1 MSTAARPE
9 KLVFSTTLA
18 SPRVAS
24 ALGILVRASCPLPL
38 GVRPSAGQ
46 DRLDDRE
53 DDLIPDPDELEGG
66 LPLLA
71 FVEGVLPRRLDE
83 RVDDVAQFD
92 EQVLRHTSS
101 GPKNP
106 RWGTD
111 RPAISMERRP

>member
-1 MSTAARPE
+1 VAPTH
-9 KLVFSTTLA
+9 V
-18 SPRVAS
+18 SPQQS
-24 ALGILVRASCPLPL
+24 ESVR
-38 GVRPSAGQ
+38 
-46 DRLDDRE
+46 
-53 DDLIPDPDELEGG
+53 PDPDQLEGG

-71 FVEGVLPRRLDE
+71 FVECVLPRRLDE